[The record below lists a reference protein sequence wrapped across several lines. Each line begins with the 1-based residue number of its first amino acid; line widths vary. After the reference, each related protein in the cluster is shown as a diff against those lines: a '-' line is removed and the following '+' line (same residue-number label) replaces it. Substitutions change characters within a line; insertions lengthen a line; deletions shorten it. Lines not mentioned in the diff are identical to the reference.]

1 MEEQKSNPTFM
12 WRSLEDKPSLPTD
25 YSPSALEAAW
35 GFHHT
40 TIANYITTD
49 PIFDLFYQ
57 WMRYATIDVVGS
69 SPYTH
74 RGIPAELEPFFHA
87 YLDFLL
93 PSNEPRR
100 INSKTSIAELEHL
113 FSLSL
118 YQKAVA
124 AEKSYEKDHI
134 RSGEAQPT
142 YANESDAVHSGLYWY
157 RRLYENPHF
166 QDSVSRDYWR
176 KEYAWRCQLIEE
188 LSLKL
193 PQVQQIQELKTMI
206 SYMDIQIAYLLCC
219 VDQPI
224 NSKESKP
231 KNIALDESGFEF
243 EDTFLSTFPPQL
255 INAIRS
261 PDRTVEP
268 CLSSTKRTGY
278 EIPNIPIEIDNP
290 KIKHMENAFNLISK
304 PRTDP
309 KTRQDIRTKYL
320 NLVCDIPEK
329 SDFQKVSE
337 DLQNYLSL
345 YTTTSHDLE
354 KYRRYIHHRCLLFY
368 RDIMWYNIPIPDD
381 CIGYPIIST
390 ALQQFVNSAISSFYN
405 SFCEGISDILATLRT
420 AYFSE
425 PTVYCSKHCNA
436 INDLVSQGLNTRES
450 LYNSWAFKFK
460 SDLQRLWPT
469 SLLGPVSLLDTEF
482 SQDVLDK
489 ICSLM
494 AENCHAANCA
504 YGVMI
509 DWTSEDLFR
518 AAWKRYFQTQ
528 ALDETTPPAYGNP
541 LDILL
546 STGLLIVSTWISINS
561 TLQITMNMFTKLTAY
576 INEKNDRPPKA
587 ACQDSAVTSESSKQS
602 DADRSGRE
610 TVRP

>member
-1 MEEQKSNPTFM
+1 MAEQNPNPTFQ
-12 WRSLEDKPSLPTD
+12 WRSQADKPALPTD
-25 YSPSALEAAW
+25 YTPSSLEAAW
-35 GFHHT
+35 GFHHG
-40 TIANYITTD
+40 TIAKYITMHPT
-49 PIFDLFYQ
+49 FDTFYQ
-57 WMRYATIDVVGS
+57 WMRYATKEDVGS
-69 SPYTH
+69 SPYKH

-87 YLDFLL
+87 YLDFLF
-93 PSNEPRR
+93 PANDSNKVSNKIS
-100 INSKTSIAELEHL
+100 INEQERL
-113 FSLSL
+113 FSLNL

-124 AEKSYEKDHI
+124 AEKAYEKDHI
-134 RSGEAQPT
+134 GSAEAHPT
-142 YANESDAVHSGLYWY
+142 NSNESDAVHSGLYWY

-166 QDSVSRDYWR
+166 QNAVSGDYWR

-188 LSLKL
+188 LSLQL

-219 VDQPI
+219 VEQ
-224 NSKESKP
+224 SKNADECE
-231 KNIALDESGFEF
+231 NQGITLDESGFEF
-243 EDTFLSTFPPQL
+243 EDSFLSTFPPQL
-255 INAIRS
+255 INHTRT
-261 PDRTVEP
+261 PDRTVDSRW
-268 CLSSTKRTGY
+268 LYTKRTGY
-278 EIPNIPIEIDNP
+278 VIPNVPIQIDNP
-290 KIKHMENAFNLISK
+290 KIKYMEDAFNLISK
-304 PRTDP
+304 PKTDSAI
-309 KTRQDIRTKYL
+309 RRDIQSKYL

-329 SDFQKVSE
+329 SAFQKASE

-381 CIGYPIIST
+381 CIGYPAIST

-460 SDLQRLWPT
+460 RDLQRLWPT

-489 ICSLM
+489 ICFLM

-528 ALDETTPPAYGNP
+528 ALDETTTPAYGNP

-587 ACQDSAVTSESSKQS
+587 ACQDSAVTPEDSKQS
-602 DADRSGRE
+602 DANRSGRE